1 MCSGAGNPA
10 KAMRWEDAGEKEA
23 AGRRGTEGGGGLQ
36 EWGRSCRGGVAGGMG
51 PAVSLFLY
59 LIPVLK
65 APCLFIIHHFG
76 KIGFDIFQLFLFS
89 LKLLATPCFLNDA
102 FARSQVLPK
111 GIN

>member
-51 PAVSLFLY
+51 PAVGET
-59 LIPVLK
+59 VGGG
-65 APCLFIIHHFG
+65 AAG
-76 KIGFDIFQLFLFS
+76 ERG
-89 LKLLATPCFLNDA
+89 LLLGP
-102 FARSQVLPK
+102 
-111 GIN
+111 